1 MRPKSSNES
10 PQGDLFRSRLEHM
23 LDRKHELYRLANLI
37 DWQMFDDQFGPLYAQ
52 GNGRPGIP
60 IRLMVGITYLSHAYN
75 LSDEEVLKRW
85 VENPYFQY
93 FCGESHFQH
102 KIPMNPSSLSYW
114 RKRIG
119 EQGAELIL
127 KVTIDAGVKSGAV
140 RESSFERV
148 SVDTTVQPKA
158 ITFPTDSK
166 LYNRSRERLVKLAQ
180 QFDIPLRQSYARLG
194 PQALLKAGRYVH
206 ARQMKRAR
214 RKIKKLRTY
223 LGCVYRDIV
232 RKLEGRGDIRFFFEA
247 ELAMAQQLL
256 SQTKQSKN
264 KLYSLHAP
272 EVECISKGK
281 AHKKYEFGVK
291 VSVATTNRDNFVVGM
306 FAQHGNPYDGHTLDK
321 ALAQTRRLTGKTV
334 ERCYVDR
341 GYRGHGIKE
350 TQVLA
355 SGRRRGM
362 TPQMKKE
369 LKRRSAIEPVIGHMK
384 SDGKLDRNYLTGV
397 LGDKINALLCGAG
410 HNIRNIL
417 RKLRKALLIFVSFYA
432 YPTQARAITAKSVEI
447 MLFGGF
453 SPTILKKCAQ
463 YE

>member
-10 PQGDLFRSRLEHM
+10 PQGDLFRNRLEHM

-37 DWQMFDDQFGPLYAQ
+37 DWEVFDEQFGPLYAE

-60 IRLMVGITYLSHAYN
+60 IRLMVGVTYLSHAHS

-102 KIPMNPSSLSYW
+102 KVPMNPSSLSYW

-127 KVTIDAGVKSGAV
+127 QATIEAGIKSGAV
-140 RESSFERV
+140 RESSLERV

-180 QFDIPLRQSYARLG
+180 TFGIELRQSYARLG
-194 PQALLKAGRYVH
+194 PQALLKSGRYLH

-214 RKIKKLRTY
+214 RQIKRLKTY
-223 LGCVYRDIV
+223 LGRVQRDIA
-232 RKLEGRGDIRFFFEA
+232 RKLAGRSDIGFFFA
-247 ELAMAQQLL
+247 PELALAEQLL
-256 SQTKQSKN
+256 SQERQSKN

-306 FAQHGNPYDGHTLDK
+306 FAEHGNPYDGHTLDK
-321 ALAQTRRLTGKTV
+321 ALNQISRLTGTTV
-334 ERCYVDR
+334 ARCYVDR
-341 GYRGHGIKE
+341 GYRGHGIKAEE
-350 TQVLA
+350 TEVLI
-355 SGRRRGM
+355 SGRKRGM
-362 TPQMKKE
+362 TPQMRKE
-369 LKRRSAIEPVIGHMK
+369 LRRRSAIEPVIGHMK
-384 SDGKLDRNYLTGV
+384 SDGKLDRNYLKGV

-410 HNIRNIL
+410 HNIRIIL
-417 RKLRKALLIFVSFYA
+417 RKLRGGLLFFGLVSEFLHLA
-432 YPTQARAITAKSVEI
+432 YRMVQD
-447 MLFGGF
+447 LCGQNH
-453 SPTILKKCAQ
+453 CAAS
-463 YE
+463 